1 MPTDTQAVASPPVPM
16 LEARG
21 LVKQF
26 GDLRANDNVN
36 ISIYPGEVH
45 AILGENGA
53 GKSTLMKMLYGFYQP
68 TAGQIFLEGKPTL
81 INSPQDGRRLGIG
94 MVFQNFTLIPALSV
108 IENVAL
114 FLPDLRAIFS
124 QKEIDNRI
132 KEASDKYDLH
142 VDTRAIV
149 GELSM
154 GEQQKVEILKIIL
167 AGARVLIFDEPTS
180 VLAPHEVGGLFQVFN
195 KLRADGYAILF
206 ITHKMPEVMAV
217 ADRITVLRRGRV
229 VETMPVAGATETELV
244 TMLLGSAPPEA
255 AKITQTKD
263 TTGQTPLLVFE
274 HITVPDEQI
283 KVGLKDVSFEV
294 FPGEIVGVAGVSG
307 NGQQVLV
314 EAALGL
320 RPPSDGKIELMG
332 QNIAGWTV
340 EQKLQA
346 GLGCIPEDP
355 LLMGAIPGMRVYENM
370 ILGEQDKYADQGGL
384 SMNWKRVREKTT
396 EFLNSTFISSAPRL
410 DVMVETLS
418 GGNLQRVVIAR
429 EIGRR
434 PNLLVAYYVARGLD
448 ISNAEAARRL
458 LLKHR
463 ENGMGILLISEDLDE
478 LFAMSDRLLVMHHG
492 HVVGTFRPQDTS
504 AHDVGILMT
513 GGTINNA

>member
-1 MPTDTQAVASPPVPM
+1 MTTATPSQQNGAAPL
-16 LEARG
+16 LEGRG

-26 GDLRANDNVN
+26 GTLRANDNVN

-53 GKSTLMKMLYGFYQP
+53 GKSTLMKMLYGFYKP
-68 TAGQIFLEGKPTL
+68 TAGEIFIEGQQVT
-81 INSPQDGRRLGIG
+81 INSPQDGRRLGVG
-94 MVFQNFTLIPALSV
+94 MVFQDFTLIPALSV

-114 FLPDLRAIFS
+114 FLPDLKAVLS
-124 QKEIDNRI
+124 HKEIEQRI
-132 KEASDKYDLH
+132 KGASDKYGLH

-180 VLAPHEVGGLFQVFN
+180 VLAPHEVEGLFHVFN
-195 KLRADGYAILF
+195 KLRDDKYALLF

-229 VETMPVAGATETELV
+229 VETMRTAKATEQELI
-244 TMLLGSAPPEA
+244 TLLLGQSPPEA
-255 AKITQTKD
+255 ARLTDSKD
-263 TTGQTPLLVFE
+263 HTGETPLLAFKDVS
-274 HITVPDEQI
+274 VPDEASS
-283 KVGLKDVSFEV
+283 VGLKHVNLEV
-294 FPGEIVGVAGVSG
+294 YPGELVGVAGVSG
-307 NGQQVLV
+307 NGQQVLI
-314 EAALGL
+314 ETAIGL
-320 RPPSDGKIELMG
+320 RPHNAGTIHLFSQDASGKS
-332 QNIAGWTV
+332 V
-340 EQKLQA
+340 EQILHA

-384 SMNWKRVREKTT
+384 SMNWKRVRDNATK
-396 EFLNSTFISSAPRL
+396 FLNNTFVSSPPSL

-418 GGNLQRVVIAR
+418 GGNLQRVIIAR
-429 EIGRR
+429 EVGRE
-434 PNLLVAYYVARGLD
+434 PKLLIAYYVARGLD

-458 LLKHR
+458 LLRHR
-463 ENGMGILLISEDLDE
+463 ANGMGILLISEDLDE
-478 LFAMSDRLLVMHHG
+478 LFALSDRLVVMFHG
-492 HVVGTFRPQDTS
+492 KIVGNFKPQDTT
-504 AHDVGILMT
+504 AHEVGLLMT
-513 GGTINNA
+513 GGETYD